1 MRNLSRR
8 RLACATAMLLA
19 LSVPA
24 SQALLARP
32 AAAADA
38 AGQPAAGGAPSVP
51 AHKPH
56 VVIVATGGTI
66 AGAGASAGNT
76 ASYEAGKVN
85 IEALI
90 ANVPQIADVAEVTG
104 EQVFRINSDDFT
116 DEKLVE
122 LGKRVAAILKREDVD
137 GVVVTHGTDTVE
149 ETAFFLNL
157 VLKSD
162 KPVVMVAAM
171 RPSTAISADGPL
183 NLLDAVTV
191 AASKEAV
198 GQGVLLTMNDMIQS
212 GRDVTKR
219 VNVVPS
225 AFQDQWGP
233 LGMIVEGKSYYF
245 RAPVKRHGL
254 GSEFDIDA
262 ITSLPL
268 VTIAYGSGNMIP
280 QVFDAAVAAGA
291 KGIVTA
297 GVGNGSIPSYLVD
310 KLKAIRAEGV
320 QIVRSS
326 RVGDGIVLRNAE
338 EKDDE
343 NDWVVAND
351 LNPQKARLLT
361 ALAIQKGASSAD
373 LQRMFYQY

>member
-1 MRNLSRR
+1 MTLQSLRGLGRIAGLCAAAAVLP
-8 RLACATAMLLA
+8 LA
-19 LSVPA
+19 
-24 SQALLARP
+24 
-32 AAAADA
+32 AAAAD
-38 AGQPAAGGAPSVP
+38 
-51 AHKPH
+51 KPH

-66 AGAGASAGNT
+66 AGAGASAGAT
-76 ASYEAGKVN
+76 ASYEAGKVGVD
-85 IEALI
+85 ALI
-90 ANVPQIADVAEVTG
+90 AAVPQIAEVADVTG

-116 DEKLVE
+116 DEKLVI
-122 LGKRVAAILKREDVD
+122 LGKRLSEILKQDDVD

-157 VLKSD
+157 VLKTD

-183 NLLDAVTV
+183 NLLNAVTV
-191 AASKEAV
+191 AASPETAGK
-198 GQGVLLTMNDMIQS
+198 GVLLVTNDTIQS

-233 LGMIVEGKSYYF
+233 LGMVVEGRTFYF
-245 RAPVKRHGL
+245 RAPVKRHGTT
-254 GSEFDIDA
+254 SQFDIDS
-262 ITSLPL
+262 IDSLPL

-280 QVFDAAVAAGA
+280 QVFDAMAAAGA
-291 KGIVTA
+291 KGVVVA
-297 GVGNGSIPSYLVD
+297 GVGNGSIPTALVD
-310 KLKAIRAEGV
+310 TLNGIRGQGV

-343 NDWVVAND
+343 NDWVVAHD
-351 LNPQKARLLT
+351 LNPQKARILT
-361 ALAIQKGASSAD
+361 ALAIDSGASAAD
-373 LQRMFYQY
+373 LQRMFYEY

>member
-1 MRNLSRR
+1 
-8 RLACATAMLLA
+8 MLQSLVRGLVGA
-19 LSVPA
+19 
-24 SQALLARP
+24 ALLATAVP
-32 AAAADA
+32 ALAAD
-38 AGQPAAGGAPSVP
+38 
-51 AHKPH
+51 KPH

-66 AGAGASAGNT
+66 AGAGVSAGNT
-76 ASYEAGKVN
+76 ASYEAGKVG
-85 IEALI
+85 IDALI
-90 ANVPQIADVAEVTG
+90 AAVPQIAEVADVTG

-116 DEKLVE
+116 DAKLVE
-122 LGKRVAAILKREDVD
+122 LGKRISEILKRDDVD

-157 VLKSD
+157 VLHTE

-183 NLLDAVTV
+183 NLLSAVTV
-191 AASKEAV
+191 AASPEAA
-198 GQGVLLTMNDMIQS
+198 GKGVLLTMNDTIQS

-245 RAPVKRHGL
+245 RAPVKRHGMR
-254 GSEFDIDA
+254 SEFDIDTIA
-262 ITSLPL
+262 ALPL

-280 QVFDAAVAAGA
+280 EVFDAMVAAGA

-310 KLKAIRAEGV
+310 KLREIRGQGIEV
-320 QIVRSS
+320 VRSS
-326 RVGDGIVLRNAE
+326 RVGDGIVLRDAE
-338 EKDDE
+338 EKDSE
-343 NDWVVAND
+343 NDWVVAHD

-361 ALAIQKGASSAD
+361 ALAIAKGATSAD
-373 LQRMFYQY
+373 LQRIFYEY

>member
-1 MRNLSRR
+1 MFPASR
-8 RLACATAMLLA
+8 RLASA
-19 LSVPA
+19 
-24 SQALLARP
+24 ALLAAL
-32 AAAADA
+32 AA
-38 AGQPAAGGAPSVP
+38 QPVLAQD
-51 AHKPH
+51 KPH

-66 AGAGASAGNT
+66 AGAGATAGAT
-76 ASYEAGKVN
+76 ASYEAGKVGV
-85 IEALI
+85 EALI
-90 ANVPQIADVAEVTG
+90 AAVPQIADVAEVSG

-122 LGKRVAAILKREDVD
+122 LGKRVSAILKQEDVD

-157 VLKSD
+157 VLQSD

-183 NLLDAVTV
+183 NLLNAVTV
-191 AASKEAV
+191 AASPEAA
-198 GQGVLLTMNDMIQS
+198 GKGVLLVMNDTIQS

-225 AFQDQWGP
+225 AFQSQWGP
-233 LGMIVEGKSYYF
+233 LGMIVEGKAHYF

-254 GSEFDIDA
+254 GSEFDIDTIEA
-262 ITSLPL
+262 LPL
-268 VTIAYGSGNMIP
+268 VTIAYGSGNMIG
-280 QVFDAAVAAGA
+280 QVFDAMAAAGA
-291 KGIVTA
+291 QGIVTA
-297 GVGNGSIPSYLVD
+297 GVGNGSIPSYLVE
-310 KLKAIRAEGV
+310 KLNEIRDQGV

-343 NDWVVAND
+343 NDWVVASD

-361 ALAIQKGASSAD
+361 ALAIEKGASSAD
-373 LQRMFYQY
+373 LQRMFYEY